1 MKKIVLHQYQD
12 IVDKAS
18 EHTAGLSLPSEG
30 WIKTMRKAL
39 GMSGA
44 QLARRLGVSRS
55 QIAQSEKNELSGAV
69 TLKTL
74 QNAAEAMGGR
84 LVYAIVPAGKVEALI
99 VKRAREKARQL
110 EGRANVHM
118 ALESQTL
125 DTKSREFEIKRL
137 EQELL
142 NTMPSDFWD
151 DA

>member
-1 MKKIVLHQYQD
+1 MKKIVMHQYQD
-12 IVDKAS
+12 IIDKAAA
-18 EHTAGLSLPSEG
+18 HTAGLSLPPEG
-30 WIKTMRKAL
+30 WLKTMRKAL
-39 GMSGA
+39 GMSGS

-84 LVYAIVPAGKVEALI
+84 LVYTIVPAGKIETLI
-99 VKRAREKARQL
+99 AKRAREKAQQL
-110 EGRANVHM
+110 VSRVNVHM

>member
-1 MKKIVLHQYQD
+1 MKKIVMRQYQD
-12 IVDKAS
+12 IINKAR
-18 EHTAGLSLPSEG
+18 ERTAGLSLPSEG
-30 WIKTMRKAL
+30 WLKTMRKAL
-39 GMSGA
+39 GMSGS

-55 QIAQSEKNELSGAV
+55 QIAQSERNELSGAV
-69 TLKTL
+69 TLRTL

-84 LVYAIVPAGKVEALI
+84 LVYTIVPAGKIETLI
-99 VKRAREKARQL
+99 AKRAREKAQQL
-110 EGRANVHM
+110 VSRANVHM

-125 DTKSREFEIKRL
+125 DTKSRDFEIRRL